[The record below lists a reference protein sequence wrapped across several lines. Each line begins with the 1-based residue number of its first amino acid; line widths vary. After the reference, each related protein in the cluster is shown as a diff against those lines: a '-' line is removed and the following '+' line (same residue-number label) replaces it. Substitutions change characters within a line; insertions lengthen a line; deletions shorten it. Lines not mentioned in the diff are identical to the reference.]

1 MARLTLP
8 QLERHLFAA
17 ADILRGSIDA
27 SDYKQFIFG
36 MLFLKR
42 SSDEFDIEYKRLYQH
57 YQSLGYSEEKIL
69 EQVEYPEN
77 YRTAFFLPKLSRWKH
92 ICDEAQR
99 NNVANTLNIA
109 LEGLMKANEILRD
122 ILDLRFDRTFGN
134 KSIPEAKLRALIDHF
149 SAVRLGNEDFEFPD
163 LLGAAYEYLI
173 REFADE
179 EGRKGGQFYTP
190 RDVARL
196 MVRIVK
202 PREDSRI
209 YDPCVGSGGMLILS
223 KQYVDEHGGNPD
235 TLNLFGQDPNGNAWS
250 ICRLNMILHGI
261 KTADIKQ
268 GDTLLNPAHLEADD
282 KLMRFDYILSNPPF
296 SQDYKQDDMQF
307 QDRFDHFCPETG
319 KKADLMFVQHMLSV
333 LNLGGIIA
341 TVMPHGVLFRGGM
354 EKVIRQDLITKDR
367 LEAVIGLPPNLF
379 YGTGIPACIMV
390 MRKEGTKL
398 PERVGKVL
406 FINADAEY
414 GERGAQ
420 NILRPEDIEKIVTTF
435 EEFRCVEGYASVV
448 TCKKLAE
455 PENDYNLN
463 IRRYADNA
471 PPPEPH
477 DVRAHLSGGIPKA
490 EVAARSELLAAHALP
505 VSAIFSKRDQ
515 HYYDFRPSITERRAI
530 KTLLLTQP
538 EMQAQEE
545 RLRSSFESWWLAH
558 QHHLRNLPT
567 TGKLMILRADFLS
580 TFNTALAPVGLLDRY
595 KIAGVIASWWNESQY
610 DLLTIANQ
618 GFTGLIASWISTI
631 HSMLEEPQEN
641 IPNQTEKNSRDK
653 NTTGKKKS
661 NKKKKG
667 LSRNERIDYILVHTL
682 ISRLLP
688 DYVQQFAETREAIAE
703 LEQQKEAFERGDLA
717 DSDENGTDEDAL
729 LVNAEAEEESSEENG
744 ETTKRNY
751 VQELESRLAALEK
764 ELQQPLQRLQEL
776 KQKLNGARRGKN
788 NAQVQPALFPEES
801 VAPQDEISVLEATFA
816 PELQEI
822 ASIKSQLTY
831 YDTIIEGLSRTR
843 KQQQALLDTFL
854 QHLDARHQQLTPEEC
869 EYHILEITHNNII
882 AQLERYVIAHR
893 QQVIA
898 AIENWWDKYNVTLQ
912 EIEAKRDEAA
922 RKLTGYLKGLGYAN

>member
-8 QLERHLFAA
+8 LLERHLFAA

-42 SSDEFDIEYKRLYQH
+42 SSDEFDTEYKRLYQH
-57 YQSLGYSEEKIL
+57 YQSLGVYNEAQIL

-77 YRTAFFLPKLSRWKH
+77 YRTAFFLPTCSRWKS
-92 ICDEAQR
+92 ICDNAQR

-109 LEGLMKANEILRD
+109 IEGLMKANDILRD
-122 ILDLRFDRTFGN
+122 ILDIRFDRTFGN

-202 PREDSRI
+202 PRADSRI

-223 KQYVDEHGGNPD
+223 KQYVEEHGGNPD

-354 EKVIRQDLITKDR
+354 EKLIRQDLITKDR

-379 YGTGIPACIMV
+379 YGTGIPACILV
-390 MRKEGTKL
+390 MRIEGTKP
-398 PERVGKVL
+398 PERAGKIL

-435 EEFRCVEGYASVV
+435 EEFRCVEGYATVV
-448 TCKKLAE
+448 TCKELAE

-471 PPPEPH
+471 PSPEPH

-490 EVAARSELLAAHALP
+490 EVAAKSELLAAHALP
-505 VSAIFSKRDQ
+505 ISALFVERDQ
-515 HYYDFRPSITERRAI
+515 HYYDFLPSITGRRAI
-530 KTLLLTQP
+530 KTHLLAQP

-545 RLRSSFESWWLAH
+545 RLRSSFEDWWRTH

-567 TGKLMILRADFLS
+567 TRTLMILRADFLS

-618 GFTGLIASWISTI
+618 GFTGLIAGWISTI
-631 HSMLEEPQEN
+631 HSMLDEPQEN
-641 IPNQTEKNSRDK
+641 ISDQTEKNSRDK
-653 NTTGKKKS
+653 NATGKKK
-661 NKKKKG
+661 NTKKKG
-667 LSRNERIDYILVHTL
+667 PSRNERIDYILGHSL
-682 ISRLLP
+682 ITRLLP
-688 DYVQQFAETREAIAE
+688 DYVQQLAETRETIAE
-703 LEQQKEAFERGDLA
+703 LEQQKEAFERGELA
-717 DSDENGTDEDAL
+717 DSDENGSDEETFLAD
-729 LVNAEAEEESSEENG
+729 EEPEEESDEENS
-744 ETTKRNY
+744 ETARRNY
-751 VQELESRLAALEK
+751 VQELESRQAALEK
-764 ELQQPLQRLQEL
+764 ELQKPRQRLQEL
-776 KQKLNGARRGKN
+776 KQKLNGATRGKN
-788 NAQVQPALFPEES
+788 NAQIQPALFPEE
-801 VAPQDEISVLEATFA
+801 APASQDELSALEAA
-816 PELQEI
+816 LALKLQEVD
-822 ASIKSQLTY
+822 SIERQLAY
-831 YDTIIEGLSRTR
+831 YDTIKEGLSRTR
-843 KQQQALLDTFL
+843 KQQQTLLATFL
-854 QHLDARHQQLTPEEC
+854 QRLDARHQQLTPEEC
-869 EYHILEITHNNII
+869 EYHILDITHNNII
-882 AQLERYVIAHR
+882 AQLERYIIAHR
-893 QQVIA
+893 QQVIVA
-898 AIENWWDKYNVTLQ
+898 VENWWDKYSVTLQ
-912 EIEAKRDEAA
+912 EIETERDEAA
-922 RKLTGYLKGLGYAN
+922 KELKQYLKGLGYAD